1 MAIHGLLAALVRHS
15 QTDVDPIVVENIW
28 VLAERFGDK
37 ETMVEIIS
45 RPGPV
50 PAVVLTSA
58 RNRKEVNIRVA
69 YLCRTDLD
77 GAERM
82 TMLSAEKRSEVF
94 AGLLRTAKD
103 NTALADRIVE
113 QFRAKPTKVLAK
125 TLLRE
130 SFEHDSIDFDCLEV
144 VAAERNMPDWLSRS
158 IRRVAT
164 RHQSDATKS
173 LALAKVLPPALL
185 AEMELTE
192 LAPDA
197 QLVAI
202 DRLSAFAEA
211 TYQERHWETRYT
223 IAKTCRGLIA
233 LAAVETLDSRVIDQ
247 LDALSTAE
255 WLEEG
260 EKLASLLAGRKT
272 SVTPVNDQRSE
283 ASTATGPR
291 LAHLL
296 QVALSGNAS
305 NANLLLGLL
314 ENTSCWALPGF
325 EDLLSRAGGA
335 ALVKAMHV
343 TRSDELMTL
352 IWRQLNTNTPEG
364 CWEFVTDSKTLVEKL
379 INETVTQMVA
389 DNNINPYGFLGS
401 QLTTLLGLGVTDDLV
416 ASLPFSL
423 LNASMTYWRYNAVI
437 EATAQQIM
445 SLQIQ
450 HLGSD
455 QQAWE
460 NFNHLAGDWSGSL
473 GELLATAK
481 TL

>member
-1 MAIHGLLAALVRHS
+1 
-15 QTDVDPIVVENIW
+15 
-28 VLAERFGDK
+28 
-37 ETMVEIIS
+37 
-45 RPGPV
+45 
-50 PAVVLTSA
+50 
-58 RNRKEVNIRVA
+58 
-69 YLCRTDLD
+69 
-77 GAERM
+77 
-82 TMLSAEKRSEVF
+82 
-94 AGLLRTAKD
+94 
-103 NTALADRIVE
+103 
-113 QFRAKPTKVLAK
+113 
-125 TLLRE
+125 
-130 SFEHDSIDFDCLEV
+130 
-144 VAAERNMPDWLSRS
+144 
-158 IRRVAT
+158 
-164 RHQSDATKS
+164 
-173 LALAKVLPPALL
+173 
-185 AEMELTE
+185 MELTE
-192 LAPDA
+192 LSPDA

-211 TYQERHWETRYT
+211 THQERHWETRYT
-223 IAKTCRGLIA
+223 IAKTCRGLIT

-314 ENTSCWALPGF
+314 ENTSCWVLPGF
-325 EDLLSRAGGA
+325 DDLLSRAGGA

-401 QLTTLLGLGVTDDLV
+401 QLTTLLGIGVTDDLV

-450 HLGSD
+450 YLGSD